1 MYPAWYGQKPFEKPL
16 RDWRVIGITTPVMAN
31 HVVALAKSNI
41 KTASDL
47 KGKIF
52 AIGAPGSAAAA
63 GMSLFLEHTGLK
75 KEIDARMLAHQDYPE
90 MLLDGKIDA
99 FNRSGSIPVAVIDE
113 ISVQKKVAL
122 VDFGQE
128 LGKSDFLLKYPY
140 FQKTLVKGGTYKDE
154 TRDVVFFGNAGF
166 FIVHKGVPEDL
177 VYEFTKLAYS
187 EETIK
192 FVAMAFKGQNLNRK
206 DPFEGSIGPVHP
218 GAARFWKEAG
228 IQVPEPVLK

>member
-1 MYPAWYGQKPFEKPL
+1 
-16 RDWRVIGITTPVMAN
+16 
-31 HVVALAKSNI
+31 
-41 KTASDL
+41 
-47 KGKIF
+47 
-52 AIGAPGSAAAA
+52 
-63 GMSLFLEHTGLK
+63 MSLFLEHTGLK